1 MDKIE
6 VGEYVRTNNGIIGTL
21 IKISEAGKG
30 IRYGGEFI
38 TDTIISIYTK
48 PHTEVRLKERDI
60 VKHSKNKIGI
70 VEVDDFVNGYIVTE
84 VYEKMVFCLDGEVEY
99 WADEIEN
106 IVTKEQFESIKYT
119 FEEEENGKY

>member
-6 VGEYVRTNNGIIGTL
+6 VGEYVRTNNGIIGIL

-106 IVTKEQFESIKYT
+106 IVTKEQFESMKYN
-119 FEEEENGKY
+119 FEEEQ